1 MGRDPVQTATL
12 REPRKVAHGPRV
24 RRIRRHPPVG
34 GPRAATRDGQPAGP
48 RSQDPVRTRLRRT
61 LPGLLGRV
69 ALGGTPRVRP
79 RPDAG
84 RRHALDRLP
93 LAAPTVARAGAGG
106 VGGRDTTAERRSSP
120 GIHVVRPSVVQ
131 EQLLVSRRGECPRR
145 AGRAGTRAGSPG
157 DCPDRPRRRPW
168 RGARACEGPGAR
180 RVPDRRRGA
189 HRRHR
194 GHHRHRSA
202 QSAAGTPPASSTC
215 VLLAKDRTGYANLC
229 RLITTGRLR
238 RPKGESCVT
247 WPEICARADG
257 LIALWGG
264 DRSLLIR
271 DDAPPSVIASMRE
284 AFGDRLY
291 AMVTRHRRA
300 EEVREEAR
308 VRRHAERAG
317 LPWSRPPRC
326 CTTYRHAA
334 TSRTCS
340 PASATA
346 SPSPPPAG

>member
-1 MGRDPVQTATL
+1 MRWDPVQTATL
-12 REPRKVAHGPRV
+12 RELRKVAHGPRV
-24 RRIRRHPPVG
+24 RRIHRHPPVVARG
-34 GPRAATRDGQPAGP
+34 RLPVTGTRPGHPA
-48 RSQDPVRTRLRRT
+48 QDPVHTRLRRT

-69 ALGGTPRVRP
+69 ALGDTPRVRP

-84 RRHALDRLP
+84 RRHALDRRP
-93 LAAPTVARAGAGG
+93 LVAPTVARAGAGG
-106 VGGRDTTAERRSSP
+106 VGGRDSTAERRSSAR
-120 GIHVVRPSVVQ
+120 IHVVRPSVVQ

-168 RGARACEGPGAR
+168 RGARACEGPRAR
-180 RVPDRRRGA
+180 RVPDRRRGG

-194 GHHRHRSA
+194 SSRERRRHA
-202 QSAAGTPPASSTC
+202 PASSTC

-229 RLITTGRLR
+229 RLITIGRLR

-247 WPEICARADG
+247 WPEICARAGG

-317 LPWSRPPRC
+317 LPLVAPPRC
-326 CTTYRHAA
+326 CTTYRHAG
-334 TSRTCS
+334 TFRTCS